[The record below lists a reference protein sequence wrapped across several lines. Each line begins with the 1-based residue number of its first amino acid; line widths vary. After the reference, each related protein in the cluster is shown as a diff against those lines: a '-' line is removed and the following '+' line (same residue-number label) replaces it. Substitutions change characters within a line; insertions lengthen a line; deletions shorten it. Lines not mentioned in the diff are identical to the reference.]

1 LDGPVQARHPLV
13 NMSHPV
19 ARAVRRTMF
28 TVFGIPVLVAIA
40 MSLVDSY
47 RRRGKKPKPFPTR
60 TAQETRV
67 GDGTVTTY
75 SFGQDL
81 YDDMLA
87 AIEGAQKQVLLETY
101 IWKGDAVGQRFKKAI
116 TDAADRGVEVRVIYD
131 SFANIVVRPAFKH
144 FPPNV
149 KVLAFPVY
157 SAGWRFFDLRR
168 YGRDHRKILVVD
180 NAVGFVGGYNIGSP
194 YATEWRDTHC
204 RITGPGVW
212 DLARAFADFWN
223 LHRSKA
229 QLIPRGRGSEPPM
242 LMTTAATWEPRIRV
256 HRNVPR
262 MWMFPIRGMYLEA
275 INRAQR
281 NVWMTHAYFIPD
293 ESFVDALV
301 DAAGRGVD
309 VRLLLPAKSNHIV
322 ADWISRGYFRRMLDA
337 KVGIHRFRDAMVH
350 AKTATIDGT
359 WTTIGTANVDRLSM
373 SGNYEI
379 NVEIIDASL
388 AEEMERIF
396 LTDLTNTLPLT
407 IAEWEARDVYSR
419 FTEMILKPLRPLL

>member
-1 LDGPVQARHPLV
+1 MQ
-13 NMSHPV
+13 HPV
-19 ARAVRRTMF
+19 AQIVRRTLV
-28 TVFGIPVLVAIA
+28 TIFGIPMLVAVA

-60 TAQETRV
+60 TAQETTV
-67 GDGTVTTY
+67 GSGTVTTY

-81 YDDMLA
+81 YDDMVA
-87 AIEGAQKQVLLETY
+87 AIEGAQKQVLFETY

-116 TDAADRGVEVRVIYD
+116 IDAADRGVEVRVIYD
-131 SFANIVVRPAFKH
+131 AFANIVVRPPFKR
-144 FPPNV
+144 FPSNV

-157 SAGWRFFDLRR
+157 SAGWRFFDLSR

-180 NAVGFVGGYNIGSP
+180 DTVGFVGGYNVGSP

-212 DLARAFADFWN
+212 DLSRAFADFWN
-223 LHRSKA
+223 LYRNKRFRHD
-229 QLIPRGRGSEPPM
+229 EPPI
-242 LMTTAATWEPRIRV
+242 LLSTISSWEPRIRV
-256 HRNVPR
+256 HRNIPR
-262 MWMFPIRGMYLEA
+262 QWMFPIRGMYIEA

-281 NVWMTHAYFIPD
+281 NIWMTHAYFIPD
-293 ESFVDALV
+293 ENFVDSLIS
-301 DAAGRGVD
+301 AAGRGVD

-322 ADWISRGYFRRMLDA
+322 ADWISRGYFRRMLAADL
-337 KVGIHRFRDAMVH
+337 KIYRFRDAMVH
-350 AKTATIDGT
+350 AKTATIDGN

-379 NVEIIDASL
+379 NVEIIDAAQ

-396 LTDLTNTLPLT
+396 ETDLTNALPLT
-407 IAEWEARDVYSR
+407 LAEWEARDVYSR

>member
-1 LDGPVQARHPLV
+1 MGPVQARHPLI
-13 NMSHPV
+13 NMRHPV
-19 ARAVRRTMF
+19 AQVAKRTLL
-28 TVFGIPVLVAIA
+28 TVFGVPLLVAIG

-60 TAQETRV
+60 TAQETPV
-67 GDGTVTTY
+67 GGGTVTTY

-87 AIEGAQKQVLLETY
+87 AIEGAQSQVLLETY

-116 TDAADRGVEVRVIYD
+116 IDAADRGVEVRVIYD
-131 SFANIVVRPAFKH
+131 SFANLVVRPPFKH
-144 FPPNV
+144 FPATV

-180 NAVGFVGGYNIGSP
+180 DKVAFVGGYNIGSA

-223 LHRSKA
+223 LHRNE
-229 QLIPRGRGSEPPM
+229 RFRRSEPPM
-242 LMTTAATWEPRIRV
+242 LLSTVSTWEPRIRV

-262 MWMFPIRGMYLEA
+262 LWMFPIRGMYLEA
-275 INRAQR
+275 INRARR

-293 ESFVDALV
+293 ESFVDSLV
-301 DAAGRGVD
+301 AAAGRGVD

-322 ADWISRGYFRRMLDA
+322 ADWISRGYFRRMLGADI
-337 KVGIHRFRDAMVH
+337 KIYRFRDAMVH
-350 AKTATIDGT
+350 AKTATIDGS

-379 NVEIIDASL
+379 NVEIIDESL

-396 LTDLTNTLPLT
+396 ETDLTNALPLT
-407 IAEWEARDVYSR
+407 LAEWEARDVYSR